1 MANFYAGFGWFTV
14 LALSV
19 GIVLWSSK
27 TLWPRTVG
35 VVFREFDRF
44 NEDHRTDYEAPKK
57 KMTVGKLV
65 ASGLLFVLFIAST
78 VGVYHGAKNLW
89 PYIYTPSTVAF

>member
-1 MANFYAGFGWFTV
+1 MDFYAGLGWFIV
-14 LALSV
+14 LAVCV
-19 GIVLWSSK
+19 GIFVWSSK
-27 TLWPRTVG
+27 MLWPRTAGV

-44 NEDHRTDYEAPKK
+44 NEDHRTDEAPKE

-65 ASGLLFVLFIAST
+65 ASGFLSVLLIAST

-89 PYIYTPSTVAF
+89 PYIYTRSAVAF